1 MRGGVLEFELMDE
14 WVDVLELLLVCWCLL
29 VGHMLVGVTEGVLDL
44 DCVSWTVGGR
54 SDGCDSTVVG
64 ACSLVSWT
72 VGGGSDA

>member
-29 VGHMLVGVTEGVLDL
+29 VGHMLVGVTEGVVDL

-72 VGGGSDA
+72 V